1 MNLKT
6 NYTSPIN
13 QTPSKND
20 SDHRNVN
27 QLIPELSST
36 KNSRIISDQAEISTV
51 VIRRTT
57 ILRIIG
63 RKDNKINKT
72 KSQNY
77 NIINR
82 IQDGHFRGYSRM
94 GGSGQKSCPSLK
106 FVRHILQ

>member
-36 KNSRIISDQAEISTV
+36 KNSRIISDQAETSTV

-82 IQDGHFRGYSRM
+82 IQDGHFGATHGW
-94 GGSGQKSCPSLK
+94 GGVGKKAAPP
-106 FVRHILQ
+106 